1 MMKDTMNIILSIK
14 VFFNKIRQLF
24 MDEHSKRFI
33 LNNAVIWKNS
43 KKYND
48 IHPEILCEFNGMHS
62 AIISYSY
69 LCNLLAKKHNA
80 KIVAYSS
87 TIKSPFRSFLSSLLS
102 SNLKKIYKSFNV
114 SKFVVIRISNKY
126 EQEADSIFE
135 RVYPKLKSKKDVED
149 IEVEGLRIGDL
160 IYDQYLRTERVPTID
175 LLDKKFIL
183 SLKNSIKVY
192 VFWKNYLIDH
202 DVRAINI
209 SHCVYNLGIPLR
221 IAVSKD
227 IPVYQ
232 FNATNAYRLTKKNP
246 IPYNEFVYFPEQF
259 KKLSKIE
266 QARGIEEA
274 KQKLERRFSGEVGV
288 DMTYSKKSA
297 YGGVKDES
305 VLKKSSK
312 VKVLIATHCF
322 FDSPHPYGINL
333 FPDFYEW
340 LSFLGEVSEK
350 TDYDWYIKTHPDILP
365 GNEKILNKFFKKYPK
380 FISLPSN
387 TSHKQIIKEGINYAL
402 TVYGTIGFEYAILG
416 VPVITASKWN
426 PTVAY
431 NFNIHPKTIEQYM
444 AVLMNL
450 KSQEITIDKNEV
462 YEYYYMKFIYNTEN
476 WLFNSY
482 SEMLSKL
489 GGYENQFK
497 PPVYYYFLDEL
508 TEDKH
513 KKLCRTINNFIE
525 SGDFRLNNY
534 HYIKS

>member
-1 MMKDTMNIILSIK
+1 MNITLSIK

-24 MDEHSKRFI
+24 MDEHSKRFV
-33 LNNAVIWKNS
+33 LNNAVRWKNS

-48 IHPEILCEFNGMHS
+48 IHSEILCELNGMHS

-80 KIVAYSS
+80 KIVVYSA
-87 TIKSPFRSFLSSLLS
+87 TIKSPFKSFLSILLS
-102 SNLKKIYKSFNV
+102 SNLKDIYKSFNV

-149 IEVEGLRIGDL
+149 IEVEGVHIGDL
-160 IYDQYLRTERVPTID
+160 IYDDYLRTNRVPTID
-175 LLDKKFIL
+175 LLEKKFIL

-209 SHCVYNLGIPLR
+209 SHCVYNLAIPLR
-221 IAVSKD
+221 IAISKD

-232 FNATNAYRLTKKNP
+232 FNATHAYRLTKKNP
-246 IPYNEFVYFPEQF
+246 TAYNDFIYFPEQF
-259 KKLSKIE
+259 KQLSKIE

-297 YGGVKDES
+297 YGDIKEQS
-305 VLKKSSK
+305 LLKKSSK

-340 LSFLGEVSEK
+340 LSFLGEVSKK
-350 TDYDWYIKTHPDILP
+350 TDYDWYLKTHPDILP
-365 GNEKILNKFFKKYPK
+365 GNKEILNKFFKKYPK
-380 FISLPSN
+380 FTSLSSN
-387 TSHKQIIKEGINYAL
+387 SSHKQIIKEGINYAL
-402 TVYGTIGFEYAILG
+402 TVYGTIGFEYAALG
-416 VPVITASKWN
+416 IPVITASRFN
-426 PTVAY
+426 PTIAY
-431 NFNIHPKTIEQYM
+431 NFNIHPKTIEEYS
-444 AVLMNL
+444 AVLMNP
-450 KSQEITIDKNEV
+450 KSQELTIDKNKI
-462 YEYYYMKFIYNTEN
+462 YEYYYMNFICNTDD

-482 SEMLSKL
+482 SDMISKL

-497 PPVYYYFLDEL
+497 PSIYDYFLREL
-508 TEDKH
+508 TEEKH
-513 KKLCRTINNFIE
+513 NKICKTINDFIE
-525 SGDFRLNNY
+525 SGDFRLN
-534 HYIKS
+534 KSHIH